1 MWSLIQ
7 ECWDKEAARRPT
19 AASLVRTLSKLKSSL
34 TYDEP
39 EQDIKSVIESDFKPL
54 DLGLTLDDGGSL
66 IDPETYT
73 NWLEWPDESSSAK
86 THSVDARTLGG
97 EPPSRQHSRVY

>member
-86 THSVDARTLGG
+86 THSVDARTLVG